1 MRNQSSFQELYRVKN
16 SLMNWRARR
25 IVIVGP
31 APPYRGGIAQF
42 VDGLASHLH
51 PRHQVSVLSFCNQYP
66 SLLFPGRT
74 QRDNTRLM
82 TSIPCTELLSSINPM
97 SWHSCGKWLANH
109 QPDLVLINHWMPYF
123 GPAYGAMIRTMK
135 RRHSARVI
143 FICHNVTPHEPS
155 RLDGLLTRYALNTSD
170 GFLVMSEE
178 VRRDVIRFRPKVP
191 VQLSPLPLNESF
203 PPAPPRQKARA
214 ELRLSPEARVLLFF
228 GLVRAYKGL
237 DVLLR
242 ALALLREKFPVSL
255 LISGEFY
262 QSSDIYLKMISDL
275 GLSGLVQVH
284 AGFVPPHDV
293 GRFFAAADAVV
304 LPYKTATQSGV
315 SKMAYYFDRPVIVSD
330 VGGLPNEIEP
340 EQTGVLARPDDPGSL
355 AQAIKLFFTL
365 ATTVNFVENVRR
377 FKLRYDWNH
386 FLSALGTL
394 DGENSVPHSPAIP
407 PRVPTRASS
416 RSLS

>member
-1 MRNQSSFQELYRVKN
+1 MRNQAGFHQLPSGGDRLA
-16 SLMNWRARR
+16 NWRERR

-42 VDGLASHLH
+42 VDGLASRLH

-66 SLLFPGRT
+66 SLLFPGTT
-74 QRDNTRLM
+74 QRDDTRLM
-82 TSIPCTELLSSINPM
+82 TSIPCRELLSSINPV

-135 RRHSARVI
+135 RRHSARVV
-143 FICHNVTPHEPS
+143 FICHNVTPHEPT
-155 RLDGLLTRYALNTSD
+155 RLDNLLTRYALNTGD

-178 VRRDVIRFRPKVP
+178 VRRDVIRFRPEAP
-191 VQLSPLPLNESF
+191 VRLSPLPLNESF

-214 ELRLSPEARVLLFF
+214 ELHLSPGARVLLFF

-237 DVLLR
+237 DVLLQ
-242 ALALLREKFPVSL
+242 ALALLREKFPVHL

-262 QSSDIYLKMISDL
+262 QSPDIYLKMISDL
-275 GLSGLVQVH
+275 GLSNLVQVH
-284 AGFVPPHDV
+284 AGFVRPHEV

-315 SKMAYYFDRPVIVSD
+315 SKMAYYFDRPLIVSD
-330 VGGLPNEIEP
+330 VGGLPSEIEP

-355 AQAIKLFFTL
+355 AHAIKLFFTL
-365 ATTVNFVENVRR
+365 TTTVDFVGNVRR
-377 FKLRYDWNH
+377 FKVRYDWNH
-386 FLSALGTL
+386 FLSALGKL
-394 DGENSVPHSPAIP
+394 DGEDSILHPPVVP
-407 PRVPTRASS
+407 PRMPTRASAG
-416 RSLS
+416 SLS